1 MRKIGWGVAA
11 VGVLVAGAF
20 AFTLLDGGPRS
31 PEPGV
36 CGHIERVNDADG
48 AKYRAV
54 DCAAEHANVRVA
66 KVVDD
71 ASQCP
76 TGGSPYTIFTR
87 SATLCLIPNF
97 VEGACYEGDK
107 TAGMRKVDCTR
118 AEAVR
123 VMSAAKGPAECANGQ
138 KVTYPEPAVTFCLVR
153 VAEMR

>member
-1 MRKIGWGVAA
+1 MRKIGWGVVA

-20 AFTLLDGGPRS
+20 AFTLLGGGPKS

-36 CGHIERVNDADG
+36 CGHIERADEG
-48 AKYRAV
+48 AGALYRAI
-54 DCAAEHANVRVA
+54 DCGAEHANVRVA
-66 KVVDD
+66 KVVEE

-97 VEGACYEGDK
+97 VQGACYEGDK
-107 TAGMRKVDCTR
+107 TVGMRKVDCTS

-123 VMSAAKGPAECANGQ
+123 VTSVAKGRGECANGHR
-138 KVTYPEPAVTFCLVR
+138 VTYPEPAVTFCLVR
-153 VAEMR
+153 VAELR